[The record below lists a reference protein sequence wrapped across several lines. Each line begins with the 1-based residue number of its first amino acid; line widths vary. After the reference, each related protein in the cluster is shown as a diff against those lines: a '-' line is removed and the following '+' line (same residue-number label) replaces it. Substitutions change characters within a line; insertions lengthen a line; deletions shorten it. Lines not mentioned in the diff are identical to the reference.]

1 MADKEFTIKRKNL
14 TALKQKKEA
23 TASKDAPPKTAPK
36 TEPAKPTTRPQYE
49 KRKPLNKVE
58 SDFMKDFYYKR
69 SGFAGRDVL
78 YKQLQA
84 HYTKH
89 KTPKTMQI
97 SRRRMWDW
105 LSKQEVNQLH
115 KPASKTSTSIKPITE
130 SKKLNR
136 AQVDLIIRGGDSAR
150 KYKGILCVVD
160 VATRKAWTEL
170 LQDTTSKAV
179 ANALDKILTRV
190 EAEIPDSDKRSGEGV
205 SKTFKAIQ
213 SDNGS
218 EMKGEFS
225 AYLQSKHIKQ
235 VYGVANRSTSQ
246 SLVERFN
253 RTLQIGMQK
262 ETTATNAKWYDLVEK
277 HTGFYNDK
285 TNRMLRRKDPSNP
298 DGQYKVY
305 TPNELWKEGDATLQQ
320 LKDEKEA
327 GLSKGNKL
335 GEETPLE
342 VGATVRLKDIGK
354 MKSGMSKG
362 FKQNWSKE
370 LYEIIRVKPPPKGKE
385 GSRPHVYYV
394 KNKETGESR
403 LDSNR
408 RYVAY
413 TMKDLQV
420 VDGDVQK
427 APDDIQVVDKDTVQ
441 TRSKTKE
448 PDPPSTPP
456 PQPEPQPPPP
466 AVAKPKKPAPK
477 PPPKQDPLI
486 GKRVKSVDAKGKT
499 TGKGTIIRV
508 IKKGK
513 GGKKWE
519 VEWDAKYNY
528 NNGKYTK
535 KDIDVMLI

>member
-1 MADKEFTIKRKNL
+1 MADKGFTIKRKNL

-23 TASKDAPPKTAPK
+23 TANKEAPPKTAPK

-58 SDFMKDFYYKR
+58 SEFLKDFYYKR

-84 HYTKH
+84 HYAKH
-89 KTPKTMQI
+89 KTPKNMQI

-190 EAEIPDSDKRSGEGV
+190 EAEIPDSEKRSGAGV

-262 ETTATNAKWYDLVEK
+262 ETTATNAKWYDLVQK

-370 LYEIIRVKPPPKGKE
+370 LYEIIRVKVPPKGKE

-403 LDSNR
+403 MDSNR
-408 RYVAY
+408 RYIAY

-456 PQPEPQPPPP
+456 SQPEPQPPPP